1 MSSLAHHSPTA
12 PCGLT
17 PSLMPPHSPCLPG
30 LVGIWL
36 CNSRPSSGLHMSVM
50 HSLFHLINLYLVLT
64 HMPFYVLS
72 KYIYFFEQLNFVLIS
87 QSLSNFHF
95 FLKFSLSLLPPQDSA
110 VFKQQLLLARAIAI
124 LLITA

>member
-1 MSSLAHHSPTA
+1 
-12 PCGLT
+12 
-17 PSLMPPHSPCLPG
+17 
-30 LVGIWL
+30 
-36 CNSRPSSGLHMSVM
+36 MSVM